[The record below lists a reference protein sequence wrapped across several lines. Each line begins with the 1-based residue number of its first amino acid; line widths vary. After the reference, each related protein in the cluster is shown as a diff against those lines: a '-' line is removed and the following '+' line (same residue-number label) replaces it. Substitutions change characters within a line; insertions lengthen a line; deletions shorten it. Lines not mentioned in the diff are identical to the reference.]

1 MSTQLEKL
9 QELLYAH
16 REGALTCYDHQPTS
30 TRRVWCCACGE
41 HEIEKPHR
49 LHMAEAL
56 LEAGVS
62 ITDRDT
68 PSVLRSPCCGE
79 TVFIKN
85 GWDGGD
91 ASAEC
96 HCGSEWDEGGEPT
109 YWLSKVCTFD
119 SVRKPA

>member
-9 QELLYAH
+9 TNVIA
-16 REGALTCYDHQPTS
+16 GALQDIGIYETS
-30 TRRVWCCACGE
+30 LEEDESIA
-41 HEIEKPHR
+41 K
-49 LHMAEAL
+49 AL

-119 SVRKPA
+119 SVRKPV

>member
-1 MSTQLEKL
+1 MNQLEKI
-9 QELLYAH
+9 QAVIYKA
-16 REGALTCYDHQPTS
+16 RWVGGGIATDK
-30 TRRVWCCACGE
+30 V
-41 HEIEKPHR
+41 I
-49 LHMAEAL
+49 AEAL

-119 SVRKPA
+119 SVRKPV